1 MFRKPMIWMVV
12 GALAVAGLW
21 LAVRP
26 RQATPHFPAASAASA
41 GTVAASATLAG
52 ASVPAVPLLSATN
65 PAAVPP
71 AALAAEF
78 ARYRVRNTA
87 ESLTTLARSPS
98 ALLLEN
104 ATLDTARPLPEL
116 PAHLRAP
123 ADTAS
128 WMVQA
133 RGVMDDA
140 FRARLREAGVTMVSY
155 LPPNAWLVRGSAARV
170 AWLQTQ
176 PEVRA
181 ALPFEPFY
189 KLKAGLLPLAV
200 EQTPLPAGTYLNI
213 VVFAD
218 ARNATR
224 EAILHTGANILEE
237 AGSPFGPVLLVSP
250 APDSLPALAR
260 LDGVQLIERASVR
273 VSATDLMR
281 VTLGVSANSLA
292 PTNFLGLTGTN
303 VTVNVSD
310 SGVDAN
316 HPDLVGRVTG
326 DTPLA
331 LVDTDGH
338 GTHVAGI
345 LAGSGASSATVPAP
359 PQGSVPGANFRG
371 IAPGASIF
379 SLNLGAARVATPGT
393 DAYAQETIART
404 NIFIS
409 NNSWGIGGS
418 YSYDIFAASYD
429 AAVRD
434 ALPGVPGSQPVLFVF
449 AAGNEGGGDE
459 LGLGGFAGTI
469 RSPANGKNVIA
480 VGAIEQQRGITNEAY
495 ILPSTNKTA
504 VWLGGTDSD
513 YQVASYSGRGNVG
526 VGIEGDYGRFKP
538 DVVAPGSFV
547 VAARSTDWDEVAYY
561 SITNTSAQNFPNL
574 TLDPRA
580 TNQYSVFVP
589 ANAIGLRIIATHQPR
604 GTNPVLELPIFV
616 REGARPTAADF
627 LGFNSVSL
635 PPDAPLNAPASYFY
649 AVANPTNVAIPFS
662 LRVEI
667 TVTNNLEDYNRELKV
682 LNDALGPNYRFE
694 TGTSMAA
701 PGIAGLLALMQE
713 YFEQR
718 FSQTNSPALMKAL
731 VINGARNLAPIY
743 DLQTRATVNHQG
755 WGLPR
760 LDTILPPTNSPG
772 PARALVMFDQNPTN
786 ALATGQ
792 SHTRLVTLAD
802 GADTRPLRITLV
814 WTDPPGNPAAGLKL
828 VNDLDLVVTNLDS
841 GEVYFGN
848 DITFGSF
855 NAPWDTN
862 ALPVLDSVNNVENVF
877 IAPPLATNGYSVTV
891 IGRAVNVNAVTANTN
906 AIVQDYALV
915 ISSGNREIPGALTVT
930 EQPVVTADTRQFTVI
945 TNTGVPVP
953 LLNQRV
959 GASASTLVTLDG
971 ATNQW
976 RFYSISNAA
985 GYTNAVF
992 LTFQP
997 PNLAVP
1003 RMGVR
1008 ARLEAEYARP
1018 EADIDLYVSLN
1029 PALTNLDPAALAAA
1043 DKSLSRGGTEIIT
1056 YSNAVPAVYYIAVKS
1071 EDQMAG
1077 EFGLFA
1083 GFSELPFDETDA
1095 FGNRYLRGFP
1105 APVLIP
1111 DGSPANPGAGLM
1123 FAIATAPITV
1133 RKVIVTNVVTHENFG
1148 DLLGNLSHNNAFA
1161 VLNNHTYGDGAF
1173 TQERRYDDSGE
1184 FPLPG
1189 VGPTDGPGSL
1199 RNFVGQ
1205 EGVGLWLLTM
1215 VDDAPGQ
1222 VGQVDSLTIK
1232 LEPNLLDEG
1241 DDLLLNVGPESWAYA
1256 TVNVPPGAT
1265 NLTVCLTN
1273 LSSSPLPVDLYIR
1286 RGDFPTFD
1294 EFDKK
1299 LTVIPPAGCLTLTPA
1314 DLPPLQAGR
1323 YYLGVYNPNSIEQQ
1337 VLLSVTITGEEPVP
1351 VVFSR
1356 FGPEPL
1362 LDDAVTNS
1370 VLTVTNDQKV
1380 ITVEAAIRLDH
1391 PRVSDLALQL
1401 VSPNGE
1407 RVLLFE
1413 NRGGLEPAGLGAD
1426 LVNTNAFNFATNGG
1440 PAAVTN
1446 VFDTGATQGSVRF
1459 TYDFFEVPDTLTIYY
1474 DGVPLVP
1481 TTELVGSNSF
1491 TLTYGPGASTEL
1503 VVVINQEGNTN
1514 ATTQW
1519 QYSLETVSAGYLYA
1533 RFTERTNLT
1542 TTPIKFGRP
1551 PFRPATNSVVVW
1563 TGGFEGGTSNAV
1575 PVAGE
1580 YFAEGWFVSDGSVDW
1595 LQTGTFGLTPDSGQF
1610 CIDLNG
1616 FGTNAPGTLVTNLAT
1631 IPGRQY
1637 VLNFA
1642 WSRNPDGIPSGVPPT
1657 AEVRI
1662 GNVTAVIT
1670 ADLTNTWTALDWQRR
1685 SVPFLATG
1693 ANTLLEL
1700 RSTTTGDYGVLF
1712 DSFELVETVESSGIY
1727 LPEEPLTAFQG
1738 TDARG
1743 DWKLEIWDT
1752 RVGAT
1757 NPAPELLAWNL
1768 GFIFEVEPVSAISLE
1783 HGVPVTV
1790 NVPPGG
1796 FQYFIVDVPAW
1807 AQFATNTLLSATAPV
1822 TIWFN
1827 QNGAPQGVN
1836 PPDTELIPAT
1846 TGPASVTLAADGSL
1860 PPPLLRPGQRYYLRA
1875 QNNNPTPATL
1885 TYRVDYDL
1893 TGLTNGVPFCAT
1905 QPAGGIPRYFSY
1917 TVSTNATAVAFE
1929 LSGLTGNLNLLARR
1943 AALPQPFLY
1952 DYAGLNPGL
1961 LDEEILI
1968 LTNSLPVP
1976 LAPGTWYLAVVN
1988 TTIAPANYCLTAT
2001 EFTNAL
2007 PVIITLTN
2015 GVPFNATNA
2024 RPPGTADYYRY
2035 PVTAAAA
2042 RLQLE
2047 TFAAD
2052 GDVTLVASRGLP
2064 LPDLFT
2070 FDYRSARPGTNDE
2083 LIVIL
2088 TNSAPVTLTPG
2099 DWFLAVVKMQPG
2111 PVRYTV
2117 MATEWP
2123 ATGRPLTILSSGPT
2137 GTNTWCITWASLPGV
2152 HYFVEGKTN
2161 FLDPAWTVM
2170 SPVITA
2176 VDTTTTWCFP
2186 WPSPFTFFRVVE
2198 GKPVTDAGL
2207 DTPVAFTS
2215 ITRGPGGVT
2224 LQWFGPVDAQFE
2236 VQWTDTLNPPNWTA
2250 FVSGNPVT
2258 SPSGLFSFTDDG
2270 TETGGFG
2277 VTRFYRLVRLP

>member
-1 MFRKPMIWMVV
+1 MFRKPMIWTVV
-12 GALAVAGLW
+12 GVLGLAGLW

-26 RQATPHFPAASAASA
+26 RAVAPQSPPPLAAARPGMTAPA
-41 GTVAASATLAG
+41 L
-52 ASVPAVPLLSATN
+52 PRLSATN
-65 PAAVPP
+65 AAAVTP

-78 ARYRVRNTA
+78 ARYRLRNTT
-87 ESLTTLARSPS
+87 ESLTTLARRES

-104 ATLDTARPLPEL
+104 ATLDTALPLPEI

-123 ADTAS
+123 AETAS

-133 RGVMDDA
+133 RGLVDDA
-140 FRARLREAGVTMVSY
+140 FRARLREAGVTPVAY

-200 EQTPLPAGTYLNI
+200 EQQPLPAGTYLNL
-213 VVFAD
+213 VLFAD
-218 ARNATR
+218 AKNATR
-224 EAILHTGANILEE
+224 EAILQTGANIMAE
-237 AGSPFGPVLLVSP
+237 AASPFGPVVLVSP
-250 APDSLPALAR
+250 APDSLVTLAG

-273 VSATDLMR
+273 VSATDLLR
-281 VTLGVSANSLA
+281 VTLGVSANSLV

-303 VTVNVSD
+303 VVVNISD

-316 HPDLVGRVTG
+316 HPDLTGRVTG

-345 LAGSGASSATVPAP
+345 LAGSGVSSATVSNP

-371 IAPGASIF
+371 LAPGASLF
-379 SLNLGAARVATPGT
+379 SLYLGPGRVATLGT

-404 NIFIS
+404 NILIS

-449 AAGNEGGGDE
+449 AAGNEGGGDA
-459 LGLGGFAGTI
+459 LGLGGSAGTV

-526 VGIEGDYGRFKP
+526 VGIEGESGRFKP

-547 VAARSTDWDEVAYY
+547 VSAQSTDWDQVAYY
-561 SITNTSAQNFPNL
+561 SITNTTAQNFPGL
-574 TLDPRA
+574 TLNPGA

-589 ANAIGLRIIATHQPR
+589 ANAIGLRLIATHRPR
-604 GTNPVLELPIFV
+604 GTNPVLDLPLFV

-635 PPDAPLNAPASYFY
+635 PPDAPLNAPGSYFY
-649 AVANPTNVAIPFS
+649 AVANPTNVAITFD
-662 LRVEI
+662 LRAEI

-701 PGIAGLLALMQE
+701 PGISGLLALLQE

-718 FSQTNSPALMKAL
+718 LARTNSPALMKAL

-743 DLQTRATVNHQG
+743 DLQTRSAVNHQG

-760 LDTILPPTNSPG
+760 LDTILPGTNNPG
-772 PARALVMFDQNPTN
+772 PATALALFDQNPTN

-792 SHTRLVTLAD
+792 SHTRRVTLAN
-802 GADTRPLRITLV
+802 GADTRPLRVTLV

-828 VNDLDLVVTNLDS
+828 VNDLDLVVTNLAT
-841 GEVYFGN
+841 GAVYFGN
-848 DITFGSF
+848 DITFGAF

-862 ALPVLDSVNNVENVF
+862 ALPLFDSVNNVENVF
-877 IAPPLATNGYSVTV
+877 IAPPLASTNGYSVTV
-891 IGRAVNVNAVTANTN
+891 RARAVNVNSVTANTN

-915 ISSGNREIPGALTVT
+915 ISSGDREIPGALTVT
-930 EQPVVTADTRQFTVI
+930 EQSVVTADTRQFTVI
-945 TNTGVPVP
+945 TNTVVPLP

-976 RFYSISNAA
+976 RFYSISNVA
-985 GYTNAVF
+985 GFTNAVF

-1029 PALTNLDPAALAAA
+1029 PAITNLDPAALAAA
-1043 DKSLSRGGTEIIT
+1043 DQSRSRGGTEIIT
-1056 YSNAVPAVYYIAVKS
+1056 YSNAVPAVYYIAVKA
-1071 EDQMAG
+1071 EDQMAA

-1083 GFSELPFDETDA
+1083 GFSELPFDEEDA

-1105 APVLIP
+1105 APVLVP
-1111 DGSPANPGAGLM
+1111 DGSPANPGAGFM
-1123 FAIATAPITV
+1123 FAIATTPITV
-1133 RKVIVTNVVTHENFG
+1133 RKVIVTNTISHENFG

-1161 VLNNHTYGDGAF
+1161 VLNNHTFGNGDF

-1184 FPLPG
+1184 FPLPD

-1215 VDDAPGQ
+1215 IDDAPGM
-1222 VGQVDSLTIK
+1222 VGQVDGLTIK

-1241 DDLLLNVGPESWAYA
+1241 EDLLLNVGPESWAYA
-1256 TVNVPPGAT
+1256 TISVPPGST

-1273 LSSSPLPVDLYIR
+1273 LSSTPLPVDLYLR
-1286 RGDFPTFD
+1286 RGDFPTFT
-1294 EFDKK
+1294 EYDKK

-1323 YYLGVYNPNSIEQQ
+1323 YYIGVYNPNSIEQQ
-1337 VLLSVTITGEEPVP
+1337 VRLAVAISGEEPVP

-1356 FGPEPL
+1356 FGPERL

-1380 ITVEAAIRLDH
+1380 ITVEAALRLDH

-1426 LVNTNAFNFATNGG
+1426 LVNTNAFSFGTNGG

-1446 VFDTGATQGSVRF
+1446 AFDTGATQGSVRF
-1459 TYDFFEVPDTLTIYY
+1459 TYDFFQVPDTLTIYY

-1481 TTELVGSNSF
+1481 TTELTGSNTF

-1503 VVVINQEGNTN
+1503 VVVINQDGNTN

-1519 QYSLETVSAGYLYA
+1519 TYSLETVSAGYLYA

-1551 PFRPATNSVVVW
+1551 PFRPETNSAVIW
-1563 TGGFEGGTSNAV
+1563 SGGFEGGTGTAT
-1575 PVAGE
+1575 VAAGD
-1580 YFAEGWFVSDGSVDW
+1580 YFAEGWFVSGGSVDW
-1595 LQTGTFGLTPDSGQF
+1595 LQAGTFGLTPDSGLF
-1610 CIDLNG
+1610 CLDLNG
-1616 FGTNAPGTLVTNLAT
+1616 VGTNATGTVVTNLAT

-1642 WSRNPDGIPSGVPPT
+1642 WSRNPDGIPSGIPPT

-1662 GNVTAVIT
+1662 GNVTTVIT
-1670 ADLTNTWTALDWQRR
+1670 ADLTNTWTALDWRR
-1685 SVPFLATG
+1685 RAVPFLATG
-1693 ANTLLEL
+1693 ATTLLEL
-1700 RSTTTGDYGVLF
+1700 RSTTVGDHGVLF
-1712 DSFELVETVESSGIY
+1712 DSFELVELVESSGIY
-1727 LPEEPLTAFQG
+1727 LPEEPLTAFRG

-1743 DWKLEIWDT
+1743 DWKLEVWDT

-1768 GFIFEVEPVSAISLE
+1768 GFIFEVEPVSALALE

-1790 NVPPGG
+1790 TVPPGG
-1796 FQYFIVDVPAW
+1796 FQYFIVDVPVW

-1822 TIWFN
+1822 AIWFN

-1836 PPDTELIPAT
+1836 PPDTQIIPAS

-1875 QNNNPTPATL
+1875 QNNNPGPATL
-1885 TYRVDYDL
+1885 SYRVDYNI
-1893 TGLTNGVPFCAT
+1893 TGLTNGVPCCAT
-1905 QPAGGIPRYFSY
+1905 QPAGGVPRYFSY
-1917 TVSTNATAVAFE
+1917 DVSTNATAVTFA
-1929 LSGLTGNLNLLARR
+1929 LTNLGGNLNLLARR
-1943 AALPQPFLY
+1943 AALPQPFLH
-1952 DYAGLNPGL
+1952 DYASLNPGL

-1968 LTNSLPVP
+1968 LPNSQPVP
-1976 LAPGTWYLAVVN
+1976 LTPGTWYLAVVN
-1988 TTIAPANYCLTAT
+1988 PTITPAGYCLTAT

-2007 PVIITLTN
+2007 PPIITLTN
-2015 GVPFNATNA
+2015 GIPFTATNA
-2024 RPPGTADYYRY
+2024 RPPGTANFFRY
-2035 PVTAAAA
+2035 PATAAAA

-2047 TFAAD
+2047 TFAAS
-2052 GDVTLVASRGLP
+2052 GDFTLVARRGLP
-2064 LPDLFT
+2064 LPDLFNY
-2070 FDYRSARPGTNDE
+2070 DYRSARPGTNDE

-2088 TNSAPVTLTPG
+2088 TNSTPVALSPG
-2099 DWFLAVVKMQPG
+2099 DWFLTVVKISPG
-2111 PVRYTV
+2111 PASFNVL
-2117 MATEWP
+2117 ATEWP
-2123 ATGRPLTILSSGPT
+2123 ATGRPIVILTNGLVSPG
-2137 GTNTWCITWASLPGV
+2137 TWCITWTSLPGV
-2152 HYFVEGKTN
+2152 HYYVQGKAGL
-2161 FLDPAWTVM
+2161 LDPAWTTV

-2176 VDTTTTWCFP
+2176 VGTTTTWCLP
-2186 WPSPFTFFRVVE
+2186 WPSAFNYFRVVE
-2198 GKPVTDAGL
+2198 GKPVDTTST
-2207 DTPVAFTS
+2207 TPVVISSFS
-2215 ITRGPGGVT
+2215 FGPGGMT
-2224 LQWFGPVDAQFE
+2224 LTWFGPVDAQFQVE
-2236 VQWTDTLNPPNWTA
+2236 WTDSLNPANWTP
-2250 FVSGNPVT
+2250 FVAGNPVT
-2258 SPSGLFSFTDDG
+2258 SISGQFTFTDDG
-2270 TETGGFG
+2270 AETGGFG
-2277 VTRFYRLVRLP
+2277 ATRFYRLVRLP